1 LKELSPRRAVLAWLL
16 IAGLVAACSSG
27 EFGFPDVTNVRIGQP
42 TGPNAALYFT
52 AEGHGEADTLLSVET
67 EAAPAAELHE
77 TVMDDGGTMSMQTLP
92 SLELPASGD
101 LVLEPGGYHIMLIDV
116 DRLDVGDTVEVT
128 LVWETSGSQS
138 IQAMVVD
145 PADTM
150 GGEMDHDKDEMGG
163 DG

>member
-1 LKELSPRRAVLAWLL
+1 LPRRSVLAWFL

-27 EFGFPDVTNVRIGQP
+27 ESGFPDVTDVRIGQP

-52 AEGHGEADTLLSVET
+52 ALGYGQADTLVSVET
-67 EAAPAAELHE
+67 EVAPTAEVHE
-77 TVMDDGGTMSMQTLP
+77 TVMGDGGTMSMQSVP

-101 LVLEPGGYHIMLIDV
+101 LVLKPGGYHVMLIDV
-116 DRLDVGDTVEVT
+116 DRLVVGDTVEVT

-138 IQAMVVD
+138 IQAMVVE

-150 GGEMDHDKDEMGG
+150 GGEMDHDMDEMGG
-163 DG
+163 DS